1 MVLHMESF
9 PRFLIFNQS
18 EILVVIFDS
27 GKVTENNFG
36 RCIPEVSHP
45 SLVHFGHVIAEKKV
59 KLQNECQVM

>member
-1 MVLHMESF
+1 MEIF

-27 GKVTENNFG
+27 AKVIENNFG

-45 SLVHFGHVIAEKKV
+45 NLVHFGQVIAEKKV
-59 KLQNECQVM
+59 KMQNE